1 MLNPPQRSVIFPLL
15 LPVSTFPLLC
25 SLSPSPGRAAMFRW
39 SAAGPLLPPTNR
51 GEVVGESSD
60 LHEPSLCQWVRS
72 ARRWRIHH
80 FRRRSALPTA
90 GGGVPAE
97 GLMWWVCWRH
107 EYLRSPPFMPDEV
120 PLDGISSFCCISCST
135 QFGAV
140 CKLLRLHSV
149 PLSVSKMLKSTSPRM
164 GNTTHD
170 RPPPGL
176 SHNQNPQP

>member
-1 MLNPPQRSVIFPLL
+1 MWVSVSCWLGPQLLICAVVLKYCCTNITIHSCMLNTPQRYVIFPLL

-25 SLSPSPGRAAMFRW
+25 PLSPSLGHAAMFRW

-97 GLMWWVCWRH
+97 GLM
-107 EYLRSPPFMPDEV
+107 
-120 PLDGISSFCCISCST
+120 
-135 QFGAV
+135 
-140 CKLLRLHSV
+140 
-149 PLSVSKMLKSTSPRM
+149 
-164 GNTTHD
+164 
-170 RPPPGL
+170 
-176 SHNQNPQP
+176 